1 MPRSRKFSAP
11 LLEGLFASLLFPMM
25 VAGAPEAQS
34 GRTYLHRNWQ
44 IQSSCEAAATGE
56 QISSAGFD
64 AKTWHKADIPATV
77 VGALVTD
84 KTYPDPNYGTNLK
97 SFPAMNYYVNKLLVT
112 QEQIEGYNHRSSV
125 R

>member
-1 MPRSRKFSAP
+1 AP
-11 LLEGLFASLLFPMM
+11 LLEGLFVSLLFPMM

-44 IQSSCEAAATGE
+44 IQSSCQAAATGE

-84 KTYPDPNYGTNLK
+84 KTYPDPNYGTNLQ
-97 SFPAMNYYVNKLLVT
+97 SFPGMNYSDKNLFANQDMRSEERRVGKECRSRTST
-112 QEQIEGYNHRSSV
+112 Q
-125 R
+125 

>member
-1 MPRSRKFSAP
+1 MPRSRKLSAP

-84 KTYPDPNYGTNLK
+84 KTYPDRK
-97 SFPAMNYYVNKLLVT
+97 STRLN
-112 QEQIEGYNHRSSV
+112 SSHV
-125 R
+125 SISYA